1 MLKENLR
8 AACSLLHGRFECQPE
23 LKQLGDGSALQSQF
37 YERELGRD
45 RVLETRILLGKRLS
59 HLSHLHKVERGGEG
73 RERLRAGR
81 EMSRFQAL
89 YPSNPLKI
97 QNKTEGSLGTRPG
110 QLHVCE

>member
-45 RVLETRILLGKRLS
+45 
-59 HLSHLHKVERGGEG
+59 
-73 RERLRAGR
+73 
-81 EMSRFQAL
+81 
-89 YPSNPLKI
+89 
-97 QNKTEGSLGTRPG
+97 
-110 QLHVCE
+110 